1 MTSRLISFARI
12 LQSKTAVATR
22 SAPAALANS
31 LKKTFGSSTAS
42 TNTDEQELEAEEE
55 ANSNID
61 DQNSGNEQTQPQPE
75 LTRASEGTT
84 DEDTNQGPG
93 LFSALLGVQQADR
106 VASSGPIASPWAR
119 EELRESIRGYYH
131 RAVAEGRKREANA
144 SAANHQILE
153 DPDLSVPVGDR
164 YLYVAQ

>member
-22 SAPAALANS
+22 SAPAALAES
-31 LKKTFGSSTAS
+31 LKKTFGSAAAS
-42 TNTDEQELEAEEE
+42 TNPDDQEVEAEEE
-55 ANSNID
+55 ANSNGDTTTD
-61 DQNSGNEQTQPQPE
+61 DQNSRGNNEPTQPE
-75 LTRASEGTT
+75 LARAT
-84 DEDTNQGPG
+84 DEGTNQGPG
-93 LFSALLGVQQADR
+93 LFSALLGTRGPPGR
-106 VASSGPIASPWAR
+106 VAASGPIASPWAR

-131 RAVAEGRKREANA
+131 RAVAESREREANA
-144 SAANHQILE
+144 ANRQIIE